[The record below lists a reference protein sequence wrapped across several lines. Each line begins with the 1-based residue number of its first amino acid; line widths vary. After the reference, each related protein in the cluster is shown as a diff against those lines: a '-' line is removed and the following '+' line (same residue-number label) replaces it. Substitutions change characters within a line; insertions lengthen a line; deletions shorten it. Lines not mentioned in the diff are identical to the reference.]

1 MIYNIKRLEEL
12 EKSWQKTLMG
22 ADNHSNGLNYKP
34 YLLAYRKDMPD
45 CLMVLREF
53 KSLLKKAMETDVKD
67 NSST

>member
-1 MIYNIKRLEEL
+1 
-12 EKSWQKTLMG
+12 
-22 ADNHSNGLNYKP
+22 
-34 YLLAYRKDMPD
+34 MPD